1 MTLQE
6 YLAQRKP
13 LTNTFFPA
21 AGGSG
26 RTVLI
31 SSYIWWTELIAH
43 ALTKLG
49 CNVLV
54 TEPWYLFFTDD
65 QRFANFDDK
74 YREWVAA
81 IKKFNVQLVIGG
93 NTTVMVPH
101 VKTKELLHRA
111 AGVPA
116 LNYWWDEPRAM
127 PPMTRRGFSAAD
139 YLTCVR
145 DPQTLNVFWD
155 ADV

>member
-1 MTLQE
+1 MTVLE
-6 YLAQRKP
+6 YFSQRKP
-13 LTNTFFPA
+13 LTNKFFASP
-21 AGGSG
+21 GSN

-43 ALTKLG
+43 ALLKLG

-65 QRFANFDDK
+65 QRFVNFDSTFHQ
-74 YREWVAA
+74 WVAA
-81 IKKFNVQLVIGG
+81 IKKFKVQLIIGG

-101 VKTKELLHRA
+101 PKTHELLHNA

-116 LNYWWDEPRAM
+116 
-127 PPMTRRGFSAAD
+127 
-139 YLTCVR
+139 V
-145 DPQTLNVFWD
+145 
-155 ADV
+155 